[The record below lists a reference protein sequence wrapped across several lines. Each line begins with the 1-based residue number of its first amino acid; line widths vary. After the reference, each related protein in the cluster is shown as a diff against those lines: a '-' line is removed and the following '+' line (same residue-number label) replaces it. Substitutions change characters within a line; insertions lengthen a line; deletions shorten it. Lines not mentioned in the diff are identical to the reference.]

1 MSLFSGIAIGSGSY
15 LGTAT
20 LVGSGPL
27 ALAAGAI
34 GLIEGGKEVK
44 QTIAGTNTW
53 NGLDTYAGGVG
64 GAWAG
69 ASAGMMVGGPIG
81 AVAGGLLG
89 LIGGGLVGSL
99 WGDVDVN
106 IWDNSAKIAGNRATE
121 SKQYQTV
128 NRKLGAVKQSMGIN
142 KLSEAD
148 TWLKQKAAEQNTIT
162 QTIKTTTSSWFGA
175 SSDTD
180 YEYRYWKESNDQLL
194 GRYGYETYAQKA
206 SNLQESLKWMEV
218 KDMDKLSEDV
228 LLADIKDS
236 AGQDIER
243 QIAGNQMNNYFG
255 QYYVDAT
262 KV

>member
-1 MSLFSGIAIGSGSY
+1 MSLFSGIATGTGSGVVAGVLTTS
-15 LGTAT
+15 LGVGAGLATA
-20 LVGSGPL
+20 
-27 ALAAGAI
+27 
-34 GLIEGGKEVK
+34 GKKTTQAV
-44 QTIAGTNTW
+44 AGTNTW
-53 NGLDTYAGGVG
+53 NGLDTWG
-64 GAWAG
+64 GALAG
-69 ASAGMMVGGPIG
+69 LAAAGPLGFI
-81 AVAGGLLG
+81 AGGLL
-89 LIGGGLVGSL
+89 GSL

-106 IWDNSAKIAGNRATE
+106 IWDNSAQIAGDRATE

-162 QTIKTTTSSWFGA
+162 QTIKTTTSSWFGL
-175 SSDTD
+175 SEDTD
-180 YEYRYWKESNDQLL
+180 YEYRYWQESNDQLL

>member
-15 LGTAT
+15 LGTAA
-20 LVGSGPL
+20 LVGSSPL

-34 GLIEGGKEVK
+34 AGIESSKQVK
-44 QTIAGTNTW
+44 QAVAGTNTW
-53 NGLDTYAGGVG
+53 NGLDT
-64 GAWAG
+64 WAG
-69 ASAGMMVGGPIG
+69 AGIGLALGGPLGFI
-81 AVAGGLLG
+81 AGGLL
-89 LIGGGLVGSL
+89 GSL

-106 IWDNSAKIAGNRATE
+106 TWDNSAQIAGSRATE
-121 SKQYQTV
+121 SKQYQTT

-162 QTIKTTTSSWFGA
+162 QTIETTTSSWFGLFE
-175 SSDTD
+175 DTD
-180 YEYRYWKESNDQLL
+180 YEYRYWQESNDQLL
-194 GRYGYETYAQKA
+194 GRYGYETYAQKS
-206 SNLQESLKWMEV
+206 SNLKESLKWMEV

>member
-15 LGTAT
+15 LGTTALAGT
-20 LVGSGPL
+20 GPL

-34 GLIEGGKEVK
+34 GLIEGSKEVK
-44 QTIAGTNTW
+44 QAIAGTNTW
-53 NGLDTYAGGVG
+53 NGIDTWVGAMAGGL
-64 GAWAG
+64 AAG
-69 ASAGMMVGGPIG
+69 PFAPLGFI
-81 AVAGGLLG
+81 AGGLL
-89 LIGGGLVGSL
+89 GSL

-106 IWDNSAKIAGNRATE
+106 TWDNSTQIAGSRAAE
-121 SKQYQTV
+121 SKQYQTT

-162 QTIKTTTSSWFGA
+162 QTIETTTSSWFGL
-175 SSDTD
+175 SEDTD
-180 YEYRYWKESNDQLL
+180 YEYRYWQESNDQLL
-194 GRYGYETYAQKA
+194 GRYGYETYAQKS
-206 SNLQESLKWMEV
+206 SNLKESLKWMEV

-243 QIAGNQMNNYFG
+243 QIASNQMNNYFG

>member
-1 MSLFSGIAIGSGSY
+1 MSLFSGIGLNTSY
-15 LGTAT
+15 NIFDHRNSTVNRGLSSYTNFTANIT
-20 LVGSGPL
+20 TASQKILSQTGNIFGKMENRGGVVGL
-27 ALAAGAI
+27 F
-34 GLIEGGKEVK
+34 GKV
-44 QTIAGTNTW
+44 
-53 NGLDTYAGGVG
+53 GGVG
-64 GAWAG
+64 NDVVATNVRMITGLWEM
-69 ASAGMMVGGPIG
+69 SAGLLSSAWGGSSIK
-81 AVAGGLLG
+81 V
-89 LIGGGLVGSL
+89 
-99 WGDVDVN
+99 
-106 IWDNSAKIAGNRATE
+106 WDDSSQIAGDRATE

-128 NRKLGAVKQSMGIN
+128 SRKLGAVKQSMGIN

-162 QTIKTTTSSWFGA
+162 QTIKTITSSFFGA

-180 YEYRYWKESNDQLL
+180 YEYRYWQESNDQLL

-218 KDMDKLSEDV
+218 KDMDKLNEDV
-228 LLADIKDS
+228 LLADIKDT
-236 AGQDIER
+236 AGQDVER

>member
-15 LGTAT
+15 VGTAVV
-20 LVGSGPL
+20 VGSGPL

-34 GLIEGGKEVK
+34 GLIEGSKEVK

-53 NGLDTYAGGVG
+53 NGVDTYVGGLG

-69 ASAGMMVGGPIG
+69 ASAGMMLGPIG
-81 AVAGGLLG
+81 AVAGGALG
-89 LIGGGLVGSL
+89 FIAGGLLGSL

-106 IWDNSAKIAGNRATE
+106 TWDNSTQIAGSRAAE
-121 SKQYQTV
+121 SKQYQTT

-162 QTIKTTTSSWFGA
+162 QTIETTTSSWFGL
-175 SSDTD
+175 SEDTD
-180 YEYRYWKESNDQLL
+180 YEYRYWQESNDQLL
-194 GRYGYETYAQKA
+194 GRYGYETYAQKS
-206 SNLQESLKWMEV
+206 SNLKESLKWMEV

-243 QIAGNQMNNYFG
+243 QIASNQMNNYFG